1 MVYTG
6 DKEATATTAGPEDN
20 RRLNYHT
27 FPAATTSSGSLARS
41 TLTEDSTYCP
51 DDSDDSDGN
60 YVCLRLCRNHRN
72 HLCHRHLRKTM
83 HPVHPLAVFLPLV
96 LILLL
101 LSLSLSSP
109 VPVRWLAVLGKRQ
122 ISAPPPNDSANASR
136 PADIAEYDAE
146 TWTLGTHAM
155 LPNTYQAQPYVA
167 NGYHGSRLTSEGVG
181 YWVCAPPIPS
191 CPLPTSFTHA
201 RSACWCT
208 RAARGTGPRAWMQGR
223 GR

>member
-1 MVYTG
+1 MVYTE
-6 DKEATATTAGPEDN
+6 DKEATATTAGPEDG

-27 FPAATTSSGSLARS
+27 FPAATSTSFGPLARS
-41 TLTEDSTYCP
+41 TPTDDSTYCSDDP
-51 DDSDDSDGN
+51 DDFDDSDGN
-60 YVCLRLCRNHRN
+60 YVCLQLCRNHCN
-72 HLCHRHLRKTM
+72 HLCLRWCHRHLQKTM
-83 HPVHPLAVFLPLV
+83 PPVHPLVVFLPLV

-109 VPVRWLAVLGKRQ
+109 VPVPWLAVLGKRQ

-181 YWVCAPPIPS
+181 YWVCAPPPS
-191 CPLPTSFTHA
+191 RLFLSPLSLHMPGTPFGTSTQHIM
-201 RSACWCT
+201 RWK
-208 RAARGTGPRAWMQGR
+208 
-223 GR
+223 